1 MCGEQLSSSWETE
14 KLKHKKVDYTTDKW
28 MQPST
33 RKRITK
39 FQKGVLEVELQKAV
53 DNGTIEEIY
62 WVGGEPLMYEIHWR
76 IMQQL
81 VDSGQS
87 KDVTIRYN
95 TNLSRVIYKN
105 YSLYDLLP
113 HFKKI
118 NICASIDAIGAVG
131 EYIRTG
137 LKWKEW
143 ADNFKQGQFLIK
155 QYGDDALVFD
165 VTLTTPGLFDLK
177 NMFDYVTKLNVKSY
191 FKITFS
197 FDPTIVMSPLCLPK
211 DILEETITDLLEYM
225 EPRATPKTQVY
236 VDTLK
241 DILCRPTFYELY
253 PNAQQGIK
261 KGKENIEFLESIRN
275 CNITF
280 RDTLSQRAKE
290 WWDKI

>member
-39 FQKGVLEVELQKAV
+39 FQKEVLEVELQKAV

-105 YSLYDLLP
+105 YSL
-113 HFKKI
+113 
-118 NICASIDAIGAVG
+118 
-131 EYIRTG
+131 
-137 LKWKEW
+137 
-143 ADNFKQGQFLIK
+143 
-155 QYGDDALVFD
+155 
-165 VTLTTPGLFDLK
+165 
-177 NMFDYVTKLNVKSY
+177 
-191 FKITFS
+191 
-197 FDPTIVMSPLCLPK
+197 
-211 DILEETITDLLEYM
+211 
-225 EPRATPKTQVY
+225 
-236 VDTLK
+236 
-241 DILCRPTFYELY
+241 
-253 PNAQQGIK
+253 
-261 KGKENIEFLESIRN
+261 
-275 CNITF
+275 
-280 RDTLSQRAKE
+280 
-290 WWDKI
+290 